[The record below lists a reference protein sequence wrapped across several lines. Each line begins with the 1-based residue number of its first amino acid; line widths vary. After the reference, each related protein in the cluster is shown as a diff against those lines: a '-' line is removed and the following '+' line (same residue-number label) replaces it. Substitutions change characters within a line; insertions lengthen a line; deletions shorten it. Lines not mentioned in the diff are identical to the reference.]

1 MWVRVWLAGA
11 CLAGLLGACAVIDPV
26 DSRYDTIGRSLTKAR
41 NEAIFLNLVRAS
53 HDYPLEFTTISNV
66 TPSMSNTS
74 ALGLPSFLL
83 GPPAG
88 FGTAAGAVASLP
100 TSSPGRDVI
109 FGSTTASNTTAISTN
124 FSVSTQE
131 TSAFYLGFLK
141 PIDLQTLAYF
151 IRQGYPRELLFWLF
165 TDSFEVTTPYGTFGY
180 KYDPLTNDDCDRTDK
195 KKRCFE
201 DWVHIATLS
210 GLTVEEKSV
219 EKASSAKSSDSS
231 SSGGGSSKP
240 TTTIYARFCN
250 NSILA
255 RQAQAV
261 VAKTDPAALAKLH
274 LDLDVSYTEIFT
286 VNGCGR
292 SWPISNEP
300 QPDTFP
306 LKFPASGVTFRII
319 PRSAY
324 GVFEFLGT
332 VMKMQRGDFV
342 GKSPLRLPKL
352 DSVTEDQDLINVMQR
367 YNGDTQCFSH
377 TWFYDGDYCVP
388 ENATNTKRIFGLLA
402 QLIAIQTA
410 AADLSITPLV
420 RIVQ

>member
-1 MWVRVWLAGA
+1 MWLRVLFAGT
-11 CLAGLLGACAVIDPV
+11 CLAGLLSACAVIDPV

-66 TPSMSNTS
+66 TPSLTNTS
-74 ALGLPSFLL
+74 ALGLPNFLF
-83 GPPAG
+83 GPG
-88 FGTAAGAVASLP
+88 SVSSASNSLF
-100 TSSPGRDVI
+100 SPGRDVI

-165 TDSFEVTTPYGTFGY
+165 TDSFEVTTPYGKFGY
-180 KYDPLTNDDCDRTDK
+180 KFDPLTNDDCDPRDK
-195 KKRCFE
+195 KHRCFE

-219 EKASSAKSSDSS
+219 EKASSEKGGDSTNN
-231 SSGGGSSKP
+231 GGGSSKP
-240 TTTIYARFCN
+240 QTTIYARFCN
-250 NSILA
+250 NDILA
-255 RQAQAV
+255 KQAMAI
-261 VAKTDPAALAKLH
+261 VAKTDPASLSKLKY
-274 LDLDVSYTEIFT
+274 DLDVSNAEIFT
-286 VNGCGR
+286 VNACGR
-292 SWPISNEP
+292 PWPISNKP

-306 LKFPASGVTFRII
+306 LQFPASGVTFRII

-332 VMKMQRGDFV
+332 VMKLQRGDFI
-342 GKSPLRLPKL
+342 GKSNSHVPKL
-352 DSVTEDQDLINVMQR
+352 DTVIEDPDLLNILQR
-367 YNGDTQCFSH
+367 YNGDARCFSH

-388 ENATNTKRIFGLLA
+388 ESATNTKRIFGLLA

-420 RIVQ
+420 RVIQ